1 MKPENKEVGRA
12 GFYKIYN
19 DFRCMRKWLK
29 QSMVAKEI
37 KFTNLNEY
45 NLASNYGM
53 GVLVATTLWF
63 YFTLFFS
70 LIK

>member
-1 MKPENKEVGRA
+1 
-12 GFYKIYN
+12 
-19 DFRCMRKWLK
+19 
-29 QSMVAKEI
+29 MVAKEI